1 MSGINRKLASI
12 QRVSKVE
19 PLQNADTLEVAT
31 VLGWKCVVRKGDFH
45 EGDIAAYFE
54 IDSWL
59 PEKPEFEFLRKNCWK
74 ENDNG
79 KGFRIKTIRLRG
91 QVSQGLLMRI
101 SELSGLA
108 HRGTFEVGEN
118 LTEILEVGLYNPPI
132 PAELKGLVKG
142 QFPAFIQ
149 KTDEPRV
156 QLLQSV
162 LSRRKGLRC
171 YVTEKVDGTSATY
184 YLKGGEFGVCSRNLE
199 LLESSGNAH
208 WAVARE
214 NKIEEKMR
222 AFSEAHGGVD
232 FALQGEIIG
241 CGVNRNPLKVQGKKV
256 LFFNLFDIA
265 EYNYYSVDW
274 FMVAVLEMGLETVP
288 VLDMNFTL
296 TDDMDALVKYSEG
309 NSALN
314 PSEKR
319 EGVVVRAFQE
329 VLDLEMAKGFGSG
342 RISFKVVNPQYLLDE
357 E

>member
-12 QRVSKVE
+12 QRITKLE
-19 PLQNADTLEVAT
+19 PILNSDNLEIAT
-31 VLGWKCVVRKGDFH
+31 VLGWKCVVNKNQGFKENDLAVFC
-45 EGDIAAYFE
+45 E

-184 YLKGGEFGVCSRNLE
+184 YLKGDEFGVCSRNLE
-199 LLESSGNAH
+199 LLESGGNAH

-222 AFSEAHGGVD
+222 A
-232 FALQGEIIG
+232 
-241 CGVNRNPLKVQGKKV
+241 
-256 LFFNLFDIA
+256 
-265 EYNYYSVDW
+265 
-274 FMVAVLEMGLETVP
+274 
-288 VLDMNFTL
+288 
-296 TDDMDALVKYSEG
+296 
-309 NSALN
+309 
-314 PSEKR
+314 
-319 EGVVVRAFQE
+319 
-329 VLDLEMAKGFGSG
+329 
-342 RISFKVVNPQYLLDE
+342 
-357 E
+357 